1 MLIGKKICFKIS
13 ALNSSLYSIPFRFQR
28 PWLDL
33 LVFTI
38 QACGPVYVKLGQWA
52 STRRDLFPPILCQYL
67 SQLQRQASLHSWSY
81 TSEILEKYE
90 FDNFEELCTTPIGS
104 GCCAQVYKAKI
115 NDEKFFNK
123 EVAIK
128 VLHPDIKN
136 KFLRDLKV
144 LRALTYSLSWI
155 YPQLQ
160 WLSINESLEEFA
172 HLMNQQVDL
181 RNEAENLLKFHEFFK
196 NDTDVVFPK
205 PLFYKED
212 ILIETYEPGTSIG
225 CFIQDLDSITTT
237 RRQEIA
243 SKGRHCFRSKN
254 HFHYFPSNFVKLLR
268 FFTLSNTVGILFPIY
283 F

>member
-1 MLIGKKICFKIS
+1 M
-13 ALNSSLYSIPFRFQR
+13 
-28 PWLDL
+28 
-33 LVFTI
+33 
-38 QACGPVYVKLGQWA
+38 
-52 STRRDLFPPILCQYL
+52 

-144 LRALTYSLSWI
+144 LRAMVYSLSWI

-225 CFIQDLDSITTT
+225 SFIQDLDSMTTT

-283 F
+283 I